1 MPEMANTKDVP
12 TRMGIW
18 MRMEWSSLLEGC

>member
-1 MPEMANTKDVP
+1 MANTKDVP

>member
-1 MPEMANTKDVP
+1 MSEMANTKDVR
-12 TRMGIW
+12 TGMEIW